1 MTEPYV
7 FISYS
12 RRDSEFAGKLA
23 DSLQAMGVQTWTDV
37 ENISPGDNWQK
48 EIEKSLLSASI
59 LIYVASKNSV
69 ASNWMDLELKAFLQ
83 GRGRIIPIVIDDVGA
98 SHLPFPLSQ
107 YQWADFRGDY
117 APAFHRLIEGISFI
131 QQPEP
136 VGRPEIKSKGYVFI
150 SYAKEDSLFVD
161 ELKLFLKE
169 RGYAYWDFQESER
182 DYNSDFS
189 LELEGVISEAA
200 STLSVISPDWKKSQ
214 ILIQELH
221 FSKEVGTPVYIL
233 KIRDP
238 GPTLVLSGLTYI
250 DFTGER
256 NKGFTSLD
264 KELKR
269 KGLYD
274 LRDFNQSTRPGA
286 SLSYQNIIKEEKQM
300 DNKRAFIS
308 FDYDH
313 DLDLKNLLVGQA
325 KNENTPFS
333 IVDMS
338 IKEPISNEWKNKAR
352 TRIKGCNVVIVICGD
367 HTNTATGV
375 SAELEIAQEED
386 IPYFLL
392 WGRNDKSCV
401 KPKAALTSDKIYN
414 WTWDNLKALINGA
427 R

>member
-1 MTEPYV
+1 MSEPYV

-12 RRDSEFAGKLA
+12 RRDSEFVGKLA
-23 DSLQAMGVQTWTDV
+23 DSLQAAGVKTWTDV
-37 ENISPGDNWQK
+37 ENIPPGSNWQK
-48 EIEKSLLSASI
+48 GIERGLLNASI
-59 LIYVASKNSV
+59 LIYVASKDSV
-69 ASNWMDLELKAFLQ
+69 TSKWMDTELMAFLQ
-83 GRGRIIPIVIDDVGA
+83 KRGRIIPIVIDDAGA
-98 SHLPFPLSQ
+98 NRLPFSLRQ

-117 APAFHRLIEGISFI
+117 TLAFRKLIAGISFI

-136 VGRPEIKSKGYVFI
+136 IGRPEIKSKGYVFI
-150 SYAKEDSLFVD
+150 SYAVEDSLFVD
-161 ELKLFLKE
+161 ELKLFLRE
-169 RGYAYWDFQESER
+169 RGYAYWDFRESDRNYE
-182 DYNSDFS
+182 SDFS

-200 STLSVISPDWKKSQ
+200 GTLCVISPDWKKSH
-214 ILIQELH
+214 ILMQEFH

-233 KIRDP
+233 KFRDP
-238 GPTLVLSGLTYI
+238 GPTLVIAGLTYI

-256 NKGFTSLD
+256 NKGFASLE

-269 KGLYD
+269 KGL
-274 LRDFNQSTRPGA
+274 RDWRELTQAVRPGA
-286 SLSYQNIIKEEKQM
+286 SLSHQIERKEEEQM
-300 DNKRAFIS
+300 DKKRAFIS

-338 IKEPISNEWKNKAR
+338 IKEPISREWKDKAR
-352 TRIKGCNVVIVICGD
+352 TRIKGCDVVIVICGE
-367 HTNTATGV
+367 HTDTATGV
-375 SAELEIAQEED
+375 SAELEIAQEEN

-401 KPKAALTSDKIYN
+401 KPKVAKSSDKIYN